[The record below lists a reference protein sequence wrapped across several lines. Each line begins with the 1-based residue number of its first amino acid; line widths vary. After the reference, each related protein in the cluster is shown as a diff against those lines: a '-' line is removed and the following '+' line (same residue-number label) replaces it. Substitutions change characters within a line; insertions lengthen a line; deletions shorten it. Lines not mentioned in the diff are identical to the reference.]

1 MLSSLPYS
9 ADVKLGT
16 WIMCFFNIG
25 VLAMPCD
32 VALTANKTNQSTT
45 KQTSKIN
52 RNKTSKI
59 QPAPNLVLRPKS
71 LLSLQVNI
79 YNLGVIFCSASLIDI
94 SKSNFLPSSFYFF
107 FIYQSSYRLSS
118 YFSLPKTFK
127 IRYTGI
133 KF

>member
-52 RNKTSKI
+52 PNKTSKI

-79 YNLGVIFCSASLIDI
+79 YNLGIIFCSASLIDI
-94 SKSNFLPSSFYFF
+94 SKSNFLPSFYFF
-107 FIYQSSYRLSS
+107 FHISEFLQIEQL
-118 YFSLPKTFK
+118 L
-127 IRYTGI
+127 
-133 KF
+133 